1 MPPPPSPPPSPSPSP
16 YYPCADI
23 TLFKRYAAATVNK
36 LDRANAAGTGTK
48 RYGEAARGTLHEEA
62 SRIGIGA
69 LPHGTGGSSLRMVGR
84 GRIERDIVTWYR
96 VGDTETHAESSDGG
110 NA

>member
-1 MPPPPSPPPSPSPSP
+1 MPPPPSPPPSP

-23 TLFKRYAAATVNK
+23 TLFKRYADATANK
-36 LDRANAAGTGTK
+36 LNRANAAGTGTK
-48 RYGEAARGTLHEEA
+48 RYGEAARGTLHEEP

-69 LPHGTGGSSLRMVGR
+69 LPRGTGGSSLRMVGR

-96 VGDTETHAESSDGG
+96 DGDTETHAESSDGG

>member
-1 MPPPPSPPPSPSPSP
+1 MPPPPSPPPSP

-23 TLFKRYAAATVNK
+23 TPFKRYADASANK

-48 RYGEAARGTLHEEA
+48 RYGEAACGTLHEEA
-62 SRIGIGA
+62 SRICIGA
-69 LPHGTGGSSLRMVGR
+69 LPRRTGRSSLRMVGR
-84 GRIERDIVTWYR
+84 GRIERDVVTWYR

>member
-1 MPPPPSPPPSPSPSP
+1 MPPPPSPPPSP

-23 TLFKRYAAATVNK
+23 TPFKRYADASANK

-48 RYGEAARGTLHEEA
+48 RYGEAACGTLHEEA

-69 LPHGTGGSSLRMVGR
+69 LPRGTGGSSLRMVGR
-84 GRIERDIVTWYR
+84 GRIERDVVTWYR

>member
-1 MPPPPSPPPSPSPSP
+1 MPAPPSPPPPPPSP
-16 YYPCADI
+16 YYTCADI
-23 TLFKRYAAATVNK
+23 TLFKRYADATANK
-36 LDRANAAGTGTK
+36 LDRADAAGTGTK

-69 LPHGTGGSSLRMVGR
+69 LPRGTGGSSLRMVGR
-84 GRIERDIVTWYR
+84 GRIERDVVTWYR